1 MCNLNKKP
9 VYLALV
15 LALAG
20 CGGGGGGSD
29 TGSTQTA
36 AVSGKVVDGY
46 INGATVFC
54 DSNKN
59 GIQDAGEASATTS
72 GEGDF
77 TLGAAC
83 SATLVSVGGTD
94 ISTGYAFKGTLKTP
108 AGAAILSP
116 LTTLLAD
123 SGLTNAQLGS
133 ALGLPAGTDLTKVDP
148 AAPGN
153 TAILKKTLA
162 VQQIVQQLAN
172 VMGTQND
179 ASQAARLYSIAAASL
194 ASTLVASPNSALFDG
209 NGNASSAVL
218 TNAINK
224 TLTTVNQDSTLKP
237 VALTS
242 ADITSI
248 AADLGRQSTALNN
261 ATDASQLADLAKQL
275 QNPLAAPI
283 DIPSAK
289 AYYISP
295 KNNSVTLN
303 GTAYTLSQ
311 FSNPGI
317 TLAGLNTIGFEYTAT
332 EGTQVDLIA
341 DVGLAME
348 EVGGQGRKLQVDVEK
363 VHIQRNATS
372 GAVTLSL
379 TAQTN
384 VYVYAKDNSGNEF
397 NVTVA
402 QPSFNPITIVN
413 NTATVNYTTLV
424 EKVVGN
430 TSYNSTSFTPSQF
443 ANLKGSFKVK
453 FVVSN
458 NMNVRYQDGTLLPV
472 LSVGITN
479 TSHGVTGPGTEGLVN
494 IQ

>member
-1 MCNLNKKP
+1 MRNLNKKP

-29 TGSTQTA
+29 TGNTQTM

-54 DSNKN
+54 DTNKN
-59 GIQDAGEASATTS
+59 GIQDAGEVSATTS
-72 GEGDF
+72 GQGDF
-77 TLGAAC
+77 TLSAAC
-83 SATLVSVGGTD
+83 SATMVSVGGTD
-94 ISTGYAFKGTLKTP
+94 ISTGYAFKGALKTP
-108 AGAAILSP
+108 AGAAIISP

-123 SGLTNAQLGS
+123 SGLTNAQLAN
-133 ALGLPAGTDLTKVDP
+133 ALGLPAATDLTTVDP

-172 VMGTQND
+172 VMGTQNA
-179 ASQAARLYSIAAASL
+179 ASQASRLYTIAAASL
-194 ASTLVASPNSALFDG
+194 ASSLLASSNTALFDG
-209 NGNASSAVL
+209 NGNANSAVL
-218 TNAINK
+218 TSAINK
-224 TLTTVNQDSTLKP
+224 TLATVNQDSTLKP
-237 VALTS
+237 VTLTG

-248 AADLGRQSTALNN
+248 ATDLGKQATTLNN
-261 ATDASQLADLAKQL
+261 ANDASQLTELAKQL

-289 AYYISP
+289 VYYIAP
-295 KNNSVTLN
+295 KNNAVTLN

-341 DVGLAME
+341 DVALALE

-372 GAVTLSL
+372 GTVALSL
-379 TAQTN
+379 TPQTN
-384 VYVYAKDNSGNEF
+384 VYVYAKDNGGNEF

-413 NTATVNYTTLV
+413 NTATVNYSTLV

-430 TSYNSTSFTPSQF
+430 TSYNTSSFAPSQF
-443 ANLKGSFKVK
+443 ANIKGSFKVK

-479 TSHGVTGPGTEGLVN
+479 TAHSVTGPGTEGLVN